1 MGKEVITFDNIEV
14 EKHKFH
20 QHKSPISIWDVNINK
35 IIVSSKVPFGK
46 NCFKNFRWY
55 HKGDRKV
62 TPLCIILP
70 KVRAQ
75 RRDFDETKCMSFSIK
90 DDELLEKM

>member
-75 RRDFDETKCMSFSIK
+75 RRDFDETKYMSFSIK